1 MRIRTMLK
9 LLRYSLL
16 ILLSVELIL
25 RMLGVLTP
33 VLYIS
38 DPNCE
43 YLMAPNQNINRF
55 FKNIITNS
63 YSMRSEE
70 LKTGTKVRI
79 LGLGDSI
86 INGGQPT
93 DHNHL
98 ATTIMDLKIK
108 NDFSSTGE
116 FLNISAGSWGPGN
129 VMAYLNKFGNF
140 GAKSIFWVVS
150 SHDLKDNM
158 TFKPI
163 VGRHKSHPNNNPSIA
178 ILELI
183 NRYLIRQDYKII
195 TPEYTEWLHKYRL
208 RLAKNQVDVSARKN
222 IYIQELIDYCK
233 LNEIK
238 LIPYLHPEL
247 KELKAKK
254 YNIDGEEWINIFKT
268 NEIEFIDG
276 MKHETTDGY
285 RDNIHLNNLGQKNM
299 AEVAYPYVFKSILD

>member
-1 MRIRTMLK
+1 
-9 LLRYSLL
+9 
-16 ILLSVELIL
+16 
-25 RMLGVLTP
+25 
-33 VLYIS
+33 
-38 DPNCE
+38 
-43 YLMAPNQNINRF
+43 
-55 FKNIITNS
+55 
-63 YSMRSEE
+63 
-70 LKTGTKVRI
+70 
-79 LGLGDSI
+79 
-86 INGGQPT
+86 
-93 DHNHL
+93 
-98 ATTIMDLKIK
+98 MDLKIK

-163 VGRHKSHPNNNPSIA
+163 IGRHKSHPNNNPSIA